1 MTTLRT
7 ELTGLLAGIDRPVRV
22 TVYST
27 DGAYLSGD
35 GAEGDASDALKACD
49 NPAAAKVT
57 VDVYDD
63 DETMCLVDTYHLE
76 AGSRVVERGVE
87 AVRRLAAHAAELKSS
102 LDGECADCG
111 DPAPIGLYMCA
122 PCHARAR
129 EMEQD
134 GGDA

>member
-35 GAEGDASDALKACD
+35 GAEGDASDALEACD

-57 VDVYDD
+57 VDVYDN
-63 DETMCLVDTYHLE
+63 DETMRLVDTYHLG
-76 AGSRVVERGVE
+76 A
-87 AVRRLAAHAAELKSS
+87 
-102 LDGECADCG
+102 
-111 DPAPIGLYMCA
+111 
-122 PCHARAR
+122 
-129 EMEQD
+129 
-134 GGDA
+134 

>member
-7 ELTGLLAGIDRPVRV
+7 KLTDLLAGIDRPVRV

-35 GAEGDASDALKACD
+35 GAEGDASDALEACD

-57 VDVYDD
+57 VDVYQRRLPEFSDD

-76 AGSRVVERGVE
+76 ADRG
-87 AVRRLAAHAAELKSS
+87 
-102 LDGECADCG
+102 
-111 DPAPIGLYMCA
+111 
-122 PCHARAR
+122 
-129 EMEQD
+129 
-134 GGDA
+134 